1 MCAYN
6 RFEGKPCCGS
16 DRLLM
21 QILRDEWKFK
31 YLVVSDCGAINDFYN
46 RSKHHTH
53 PDSASASADAVLA
66 GTDVECGGS
75 YKSLVDAVKKAIS
88 KRATSMS
95 AYAVCW
101 QPDLLWAKWTMRNW
115 SNGRKFPTLS

>member
-53 PDSASASADAVLA
+53 PDSASASADRQ
-66 GTDVECGGS
+66 ECKFQSGFTTAIL
-75 YKSLVDAVKKAIS
+75 YKPACGNIRRASMSSTKSIS
-88 KRATSMS
+88 KI
-95 AYAVCW
+95 
-101 QPDLLWAKWTMRNW
+101 
-115 SNGRKFPTLS
+115 